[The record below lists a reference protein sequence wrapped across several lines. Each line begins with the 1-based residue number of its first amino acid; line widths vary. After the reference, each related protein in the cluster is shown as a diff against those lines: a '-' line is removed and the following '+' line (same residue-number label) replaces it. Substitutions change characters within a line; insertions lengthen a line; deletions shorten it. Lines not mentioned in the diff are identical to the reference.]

1 MKNARQEKEQFL
13 HQKFHESL
21 IFLKKKHSV
30 NFWFMQRRKEAFFDQ
45 IAFISRIFLEIILK
59 LRFFASWSFLSKFFA
74 RTIDIENIN
83 VFH

>member
-1 MKNARQEKEQFL
+1 MIKKKFLNACKINEECKKEKEKFL

-45 IAFISRIFLEIILK
+45 IAFISRIFLGNYIEIEFLCK
-59 LRFFASWSFLSKFFA
+59 LELP
-74 RTIDIENIN
+74 E
-83 VFH
+83 